1 MRTSGYLCEREVL
14 NLCVS
19 HPSSPWA
26 GSDPDKCYVAVVDR
40 TDQAD
45 PSFRWNRASCVKFP
59 AEFWF
64 VCENG
69 SETFLGYADFIE
81 TIADDDDDVVLRCLS
96 GDVYDS
102 LNEMRDHLSNLD
114 WSER

>member
-1 MRTSGYLCEREVL
+1 MRTTGYLCEREVL

-19 HPSSPWA
+19 HQTSPWA
-26 GSDPDKCYVAVVDR
+26 GSDPTKCHIHVIDR
-40 TDQAD
+40 TEMNCNYH
-45 PSFRWNRASCVKFP
+45 SLLYP

-69 SETFLGYADFIE
+69 TESFLGYADWIE
-81 TIADDDDDVVLRCLS
+81 TAADGSSCEGERQPVLRCLS